1 MFYKR
6 IYQMFAFI
14 GLLIFI
20 FLYGFNFTK
29 SPKVEDF
36 VEALTFTL
44 LGISLMFFKPSE
56 KIAKRLKKRFNTYK
70 ACQYVMLGIFVCFMI
85 FSILAIIL
93 LDIDT
98 FCYNY
103 FFVVFSLLLSII
115 ISVCN
120 KIDRLFDKL

>member
-56 KIAKRLKKRFNTYK
+56 KIAKRLKKRLTF
-70 ACQYVMLGIFVCFMI
+70 QGQG
-85 FSILAIIL
+85 
-93 LDIDT
+93 DIMCRLSRGT
-98 FCYNY
+98 TRTAHRTTECRK
-103 FFVVFSLLLSII
+103 SL
-115 ISVCN
+115 
-120 KIDRLFDKL
+120 